1 MTTKPLRCS
10 ENLTTNRISS
20 VRMLPLSRTPLAVKS
35 FTEWRKMRIPTIEA
49 DKHVPTKVDDGAN
62 SAITKEWVE
71 QV

>member
-1 MTTKPLRCS
+1 
-10 ENLTTNRISS
+10 
-20 VRMLPLSRTPLAVKS
+20 MLPLSRTPLAVKS
-35 FTEWRKMRIPTIEA
+35 FTEWRKMRIPTIEE